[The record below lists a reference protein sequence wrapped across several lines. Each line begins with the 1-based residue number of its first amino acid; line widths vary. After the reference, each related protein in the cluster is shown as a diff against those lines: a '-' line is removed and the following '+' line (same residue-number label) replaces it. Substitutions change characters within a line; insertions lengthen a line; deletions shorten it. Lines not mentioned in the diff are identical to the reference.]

1 MLRGFSVN
9 LIPVLRGEI
18 VTTGIRGR
26 GKVVLALSAMTC
38 LLGSVAEAA
47 PQSGSRNYR
56 TPTSS
61 RQSSSRNV
69 TRQTQ
74 PQVAGFALVE
84 LFTSEGCS
92 SCPSADQNL
101 MRLVDEASKKKL
113 PVYALSFHVDYWNR
127 LGWTDPYSSKA
138 FTDRQRTYAQV
149 MKSDR
154 VYTPQMIVNGKAEF
168 VGSNKNVSTKAINS
182 AMREQPQIR
191 VIAKVRKVKGQ
202 DVTVAVQL
210 TGRTTA
216 DIVNVALVQKSGQQR
231 ANAGEN
237 RNRTLKHVNIVRDF
251 VQTKSGAGEVKL
263 TIPKGMMAKDFRV
276 IAYAQNRKREVLGAT
291 ATTLVASR

>member
-1 MLRGFSVN
+1 
-9 LIPVLRGEI
+9 
-18 VTTGIRGR
+18 
-26 GKVVLALSAMTC
+26 MTC

-154 VYTPQMIVNGKAEF
+154 VYTPQMIVNGKA
-168 VGSNKNVSTKAINS
+168 
-182 AMREQPQIR
+182 
-191 VIAKVRKVKGQ
+191 
-202 DVTVAVQL
+202 
-210 TGRTTA
+210 
-216 DIVNVALVQKSGQQR
+216 
-231 ANAGEN
+231 
-237 RNRTLKHVNIVRDF
+237 
-251 VQTKSGAGEVKL
+251 
-263 TIPKGMMAKDFRV
+263 
-276 IAYAQNRKREVLGAT
+276 
-291 ATTLVASR
+291 

>member
-1 MLRGFSVN
+1 
-9 LIPVLRGEI
+9 
-18 VTTGIRGR
+18 
-26 GKVVLALSAMTC
+26 
-38 LLGSVAEAA
+38 
-47 PQSGSRNYR
+47 
-56 TPTSS
+56 
-61 RQSSSRNV
+61 
-69 TRQTQ
+69 
-74 PQVAGFALVE
+74 
-84 LFTSEGCS
+84 
-92 SCPSADQNL
+92 
-101 MRLVDEASKKKL
+101 
-113 PVYALSFHVDYWNR
+113 
-127 LGWTDPYSSKA
+127 
-138 FTDRQRTYAQV
+138 
-149 MKSDR
+149 
-154 VYTPQMIVNGKAEF
+154 
-168 VGSNKNVSTKAINS
+168 
-182 AMREQPQIR
+182 MREQPQIR